1 MPMSDALLIAAHGSR
16 DEAGVEEFWG
26 LADAWKRLR
35 PDRLQ
40 AAGFLEFAR
49 PTIGEAVD
57 DLVAQGARRVV
68 VMPAMLMAA
77 GHVKNDVPSEIA
89 EARLRHPAVAFHM
102 ARPLDIHPALL
113 ELCRVRYR
121 EALADRPHL
130 ADAETLL
137 LLVGRGTTDPD
148 ANANIARVSRFL
160 WEAYGVGW
168 ATVAY
173 SGLANPSVDDALT
186 LCRRLGF
193 ARIVVQPYFL
203 FDGVLLKRIRESAAR
218 HELADPAVEI
228 VTADHLRMHPL
239 LLRAFEDRA
248 HETLHGLPHMNCD
261 LCKYRVRLAGRES
274 DLGLPQGGHHHHV
287 RASNVLDEADDH
299 DHRPRVARR
308 RKAPDITLAND
319 ADLHPWDERLT
330 RILQLAN

>member
-1 MPMSDALLIAAHGSR
+1 MSDALLIAAHGSR

-40 AAGFLEFAR
+40 TAGFLEFAR
-49 PTIGEAVD
+49 PTIAEAAD
-57 DLVAQGARRVV
+57 DLVAQGARRIV

-102 ARPLDIHPALL
+102 ATPLDIHPALL
-113 ELCRVRYR
+113 ELCAVRYR
-121 EALADRPHL
+121 EAVAGRPAV
-130 ADAETLL
+130 ADAQTLL

-173 SGLANPSVDDALT
+173 SGLANPGVDEALA

-203 FDGVLLKRIRESAAR
+203 FDGVLLKRLREAAAR
-218 HELADPAVEI
+218 QQGADPSVEI
-228 VTADHLRMHPL
+228 VTTEHLRMHPL

-248 HETLHGLPHMNCD
+248 HEALHGQPHMNCD
-261 LCKYRVRLAGRES
+261 LCKYRVRLIGRES
-274 DLGLPQGGHHHHV
+274 DLGLPQEGHHHHV
-287 RASNVLDEADDH
+287 RAAEVPEDADGH
-299 DHRPRVARR
+299 DHRPRESRR
-308 RKAPDITLAND
+308 RKAPAVALA
-319 ADLHPWDERLT
+319 AGPDLHPWDDRLI
-330 RILQLAN
+330 RILQIAN